1 MTVEVLEEAT
11 GAGPVRQPAPVGAP
25 IDPSSPSG
33 RRANGGVR
41 PRRPALPRPP
51 VPAGASSGIWALVTV
66 AALCGWFLIQ
76 VLGLG
81 GLEQARAQHVL
92 YAELREQLAA
102 QTAPTGGAIEP
113 GAPVA
118 ILSIPTLGR
127 EQVVVEGTAAG
138 DLLSGPGH
146 RRDTVLPG
154 QVGVS
159 LVYGRALT
167 YGGPFR
173 SITAL
178 RPGDG
183 IEVTTGQGEFVYRVD
198 GVRRGGDPMPTA
210 LKAGG
215 SRLTLVTAEGQGP
228 MAAVAPTSA
237 VYVDATLQGEAV
249 IGPAGR
255 PAAVPEAEKSLKGD
269 FSVLPMLALALQALL
284 LSAVGVVLVRRHLPM
299 RVLWVLAAPV
309 LIALA
314 WWTTDVVVQ
323 LVPNLI

>member
-1 MTVEVLEEAT
+1 MTVEVVEETT
-11 GAGPVRQPAPVGAP
+11 GTALAPAPSAATARV
-25 IDPSSPSG
+25 DPYSVSG

-41 PRRPALPRPP
+41 PRRPASPRPP
-51 VPAGASSGIWALVTV
+51 VPAGASSGIWSLVTV
-66 AALCGWFLIQ
+66 AALCGWFLVQ
-76 VLGLG
+76 VLGFG

-154 QVGVS
+154 QSGVS
-159 LVYGRALT
+159 LVYGRALS

-173 SITAL
+173 SITTL

-183 IEVTTGQGEFVYRVD
+183 IQVTTGQGEFVYRVD
-198 GVRRGGDPMPTA
+198 GVRRGGDPMPA
-210 LKAGG
+210 AVKAGG
-215 SRLTLVTAEGQGP
+215 SRLTLVTAEGHGILS
-228 MAAVAPTSA
+228 AVTPASA

-249 IGPAGR
+249 VGPAGR
-255 PAAVPEAEKSLKGD
+255 PAAVPEAEKALKID
-269 FSVLPMLALALQALL
+269 LSVLPMLALSLQALL
-284 LSAVGVVLVRRHLPM
+284 LAAVGVVVLRRRLPM

-323 LVPNLI
+323 LLPNLI